1 MPQSRPA
8 MLQKSCYF
16 LFSFLI
22 LATDGFA
29 QQKLSGKI
37 IKKSSAEVLIGVTVV
52 NLNGRRYTTSDNAG
66 LFTISASP
74 GDTVVFSSAGYLPD
88 TAFVASYMFSENYLV
103 PLSPNIAALPSFDV
117 MEMGKYREDSIKRRE
132 EYAWLLNAKHPVK
145 LMNEKR
151 PKDEPGLNFS
161 PLGYFSKRE
170 KQKRRLKRR
179 LQQEEE
185 DYYVDYKFS
194 PARVGQLTGL
204 KGDSLRT
211 FMLRYRPAYAFCRN
225 ASNQDFFLY
234 INDKLVLFKNK
245 IKHEQPR
252 YHH

>member
-1 MPQSRPA
+1 MYK
-8 MLQKSCYF
+8 KSCYL
-16 LFSFLI
+16 LFPLLVFV
-22 LATDGFA
+22 TDGFA

-37 IKKSSAEVLIGVTVV
+37 IKKASAEVLTGVTIV
-52 NLNGRRYTTSDNAG
+52 NLHGRRYTTSDSAG
-66 LFTISASP
+66 SFAISASP
-74 GDTVVFSSAGYLPD
+74 GDTVIFSSAGYLSD

-103 PLSPNIAALPSFDV
+103 PLTPNITALPAFDV
-117 MEMGKYREDSIKRRE
+117 MEMDKYREDSVKRRE

-151 PKDEPGLNFS
+151 ANDQPGLNFS

-194 PARVGQLTGL
+194 PARVGLVTGL

-211 FMLRYRPAYAFCRN
+211 FMLRYRPGYEFCRN
-225 ASNQDFFLY
+225 ANNQDFFLY
-234 INDKLVLFKNK
+234 INDKLVVYRR
-245 IKHEQPR
+245 KH
-252 YHH
+252 